1 MARGSGRKIM
11 KKSYPYLLLA
21 PFIFL
26 TIIFTLGVGNAFIQS
41 LGYIPAFGMEDIT
54 FNYYKEVFSKP
65 ELFSSIK
72 LSFYIATVSSV
83 VAVLWGTL
91 LCAFIISNKKTASKI
106 ISIVKLPIFVPH
118 TITAF
123 FVILFFSQSGFIS
136 RMFYIMGFI
145 DTPEK
150 FPMILF
156 SKNSIGIIMGYLW
169 KEIPFV
175 AYFLFAF
182 MANISETLGEAA
194 ENLGASKFK
203 SFFYIILPLSVPT
216 INKVFM
222 IIFAF
227 AFGAYELPFLLGTTL
242 PKALPVQAYI
252 EYIHPDLKH
261 RAYAMAL
268 NGVVLVITLMISSI
282 YYIASKKMERID
294 GKHYE

>member
-1 MARGSGRKIM
+1 MR
-11 KKSYPYLLLA
+11 KSYPYLLLA

-26 TIIFTLGVGNAFIQS
+26 TVIFALGVGNAFIQS
-41 LGYIPAFGMEDIT
+41 FGYIPTFGMEDMT
-54 FNYYKEVFSKP
+54 LDYYRDVFSKP

-72 LSFYIATVSSV
+72 LSFYIALTSSV
-83 VAVLWGTL
+83 IAVLFGII
-91 LCAFIISNKKTASKI
+91 LCLAIISNKKASSKVMN
-106 ISIVKLPIFVPH
+106 IVKLPIFVPH

-123 FVILFFSQSGFIS
+123 FVILFFSQSGILA
-136 RMFYIMGFI
+136 RVCYLIGLI
-145 DTPEK
+145 DVSEK
-150 FPMILF
+150 FPMLLF
-156 SKNSIGIIMGYLW
+156 SENSIGIIIGYLW

-182 MANISETLGEAA
+182 MSNINETLGEAA
-194 ENLGASKFK
+194 ENLGASRIKV
-203 SFFYIILPLSVPT
+203 FFHIILPLSFPT

-227 AFGAYELPFLLGTTL
+227 SFGAYELPFLLGATV

-252 EYIHPDLKH
+252 EYIHPDLRH

-268 NGVVLVITLMISSI
+268 NGVILIITLILSGV
-282 YYIASKKMERID
+282 YYIVSKKIERID

>member
-1 MARGSGRKIM
+1 MR
-11 KKSYPYLLLA
+11 KSYPYLLLA

-26 TIIFTLGVGNAFIQS
+26 TVIFALGVGNAFIQS
-41 LGYIPAFGMEDIT
+41 FGYIPAFGMEDMT
-54 FNYYKEVFSKP
+54 LDYYRDVFSKP

-72 LSFYIATVSSV
+72 LSFYIALTSSV
-83 VAVLWGTL
+83 IAVLFGII
-91 LCAFIISNKKTASKI
+91 LCLAIISNKKASSKVMN
-106 ISIVKLPIFVPH
+106 IVKLPIFVPH

-123 FVILFFSQSGFIS
+123 FVILFFSQSGILA
-136 RMFYIMGFI
+136 RVCYLIGLI
-145 DTPEK
+145 DVSEK
-150 FPMILF
+150 FPMLLF
-156 SKNSIGIIMGYLW
+156 SENSIGIIIGYLW

-182 MANISETLGEAA
+182 MSNINETLGEAA
-194 ENLGASKFK
+194 ENLGASRIKV
-203 SFFYIILPLSVPT
+203 FFHIILPLSFPT

-227 AFGAYELPFLLGTTL
+227 SFGAYELPFLLGATM

-252 EYIHPDLKH
+252 EYIHPDLRH

-268 NGVVLVITLMISSI
+268 NGVILIITLILSGV
-282 YYIASKKMERID
+282 YYIVSKKIERID

>member
-1 MARGSGRKIM
+1 MR
-11 KKSYPYLLLA
+11 KSYPYLLLA

-26 TIIFTLGVGNAFIQS
+26 TVIFALGVGNAFIQS
-41 LGYIPAFGMEDIT
+41 FGYIPAFGMEDVT
-54 FNYYKEVFSKP
+54 LDYYRDVFSKP

-72 LSFYIATVSSV
+72 LSFYIALTSSV
-83 VAVLWGTL
+83 IAVLFGII
-91 LCAFIISNKKTASKI
+91 LCLAIISNKKASSKVMN
-106 ISIVKLPIFVPH
+106 IVKLPIFVPH

-123 FVILFFSQSGFIS
+123 FVILFFSQSGILA
-136 RMFYIMGFI
+136 RVFYLIGLI
-145 DTPEK
+145 DVSEK
-150 FPMILF
+150 FPMLLF
-156 SKNSIGIIMGYLW
+156 SENSIGIIIGYLW

-182 MANISETLGEAA
+182 MSNINETLGEAA
-194 ENLGASKFK
+194 ENLGASRIKV
-203 SFFYIILPLSVPT
+203 FFHIILPLSFPT

-227 AFGAYELPFLLGTTL
+227 SFGAYELPFLLGATI

-252 EYIHPDLKH
+252 EYIHPDLRH

-268 NGVVLVITLMISSI
+268 NGVILIITLVISGV
-282 YYIASKKMERID
+282 YYIVSKKIERID

>member
-1 MARGSGRKIM
+1 M

-26 TIIFTLGVGNAFIQS
+26 TVIFALGVGNAFIQS
-41 LGYIPAFGMEDIT
+41 FGYIPAFGMEDIT
-54 FNYYKEVFSKP
+54 LDYYRDVFSKP

-72 LSFYIATVSSV
+72 LSFYIALTSSV
-83 VAVLWGTL
+83 IAVLFGII
-91 LCAFIISNKKTASKI
+91 LCLAIISNKKASSKVMN
-106 ISIVKLPIFVPH
+106 IVKLPIFVPH

-123 FVILFFSQSGFIS
+123 FVILFFSQSGILA
-136 RMFYIMGFI
+136 RVFYLIGLI
-145 DTPEK
+145 DVSEK
-150 FPMILF
+150 FPMLLF
-156 SKNSIGIIMGYLW
+156 SENSIGIIIGYLW

-182 MANISETLGEAA
+182 MSNINETLGEAA
-194 ENLGASKFK
+194 ENLGASRIKV
-203 SFFYIILPLSVPT
+203 FFHIILPLSFPT

-222 IIFAF
+222 MIFAF
-227 AFGAYELPFLLGTTL
+227 SFGAYELPFLLGATM

-252 EYIHPDLKH
+252 EYIHPDLRH

-268 NGVVLVITLMISSI
+268 NGVILIITLILSGV
-282 YYIASKKMERID
+282 YYIVSKKIERID

>member
-1 MARGSGRKIM
+1 MR
-11 KKSYPYLLLA
+11 KSYPYLLLA

-26 TIIFTLGVGNAFIQS
+26 TVIFALGVGNAFIQS
-41 LGYIPAFGMEDIT
+41 FGYIPAFGMEDMT
-54 FNYYKEVFSKP
+54 LDYYRDVFSKP

-72 LSFYIATVSSV
+72 LSFYIALTSSV
-83 VAVLWGTL
+83 IAVLFGII
-91 LCAFIISNKKTASKI
+91 LCLAIISNKKASSKVMN
-106 ISIVKLPIFVPH
+106 IVKLPIFVPH

-123 FVILFFSQSGFIS
+123 FVILFFSQSGILA
-136 RMFYIMGFI
+136 RVCYLIGLI
-145 DTPEK
+145 DVSEK
-150 FPMILF
+150 FPMLLF
-156 SKNSIGIIMGYLW
+156 SENSIGIIIGYLW

-182 MANISETLGEAA
+182 MSNINETLGEAA
-194 ENLGASKFK
+194 ENLGASRIKV
-203 SFFYIILPLSVPT
+203 FFHIILPLSFPT

-227 AFGAYELPFLLGTTL
+227 SFGAYELPFLLGVTV

-252 EYIHPDLKH
+252 EYIHPDLRH

-268 NGVVLVITLMISSI
+268 NGVILIITLILSGV
-282 YYIASKKMERID
+282 YYIVSKKIERID

>member
-1 MARGSGRKIM
+1 MR
-11 KKSYPYLLLA
+11 KSYPYLLLA

-26 TIIFTLGVGNAFIQS
+26 TVIFALGVGNAFIQS
-41 LGYIPAFGMEDIT
+41 FGYIPTFGMEDMT
-54 FNYYKEVFSKP
+54 LDYYRDVFSKP

-72 LSFYIATVSSV
+72 LSFYIALTSSV
-83 VAVLWGTL
+83 IAVLFGII
-91 LCAFIISNKKTASKI
+91 LCLAIISNKKASSKVMN
-106 ISIVKLPIFVPH
+106 IVKLPIFVPH

-123 FVILFFSQSGFIS
+123 FVILFFSQSGILA
-136 RMFYIMGFI
+136 RVYYLIGLI
-145 DTPEK
+145 DVSEK
-150 FPMILF
+150 FPMLLF
-156 SKNSIGIIMGYLW
+156 SENSIGIIIGYLW

-182 MANISETLGEAA
+182 MSNINETLGEAA
-194 ENLGASKFK
+194 ENLGASRIKV
-203 SFFYIILPLSVPT
+203 FFHIILPLSFPT

-227 AFGAYELPFLLGTTL
+227 SFGAYELPFLLGATV

-252 EYIHPDLKH
+252 EYIHPDLRH

-268 NGVVLVITLMISSI
+268 NGVILIITLILSGV
-282 YYIASKKMERID
+282 YYIVSKKIERID

>member
-1 MARGSGRKIM
+1 MR
-11 KKSYPYLLLA
+11 KSYPYLLLA

-26 TIIFTLGVGNAFIQS
+26 TVIFALGVGNAFIQS
-41 LGYIPAFGMEDIT
+41 FGYIPAFGMEDVT
-54 FNYYKEVFSKP
+54 LDYYRDVFSKP

-72 LSFYIATVSSV
+72 LSFYIAITSSV
-83 VAVLWGTL
+83 IAVLFGII
-91 LCAFIISNKKTASKI
+91 LCLAIISNKKASSKVMN
-106 ISIVKLPIFVPH
+106 IVKLPIFVPH

-123 FVILFFSQSGFIS
+123 FVILFFSQSGILA
-136 RMFYIMGFI
+136 RVFYLIGLI
-145 DTPEK
+145 DASEK
-150 FPMILF
+150 FPMLLF
-156 SKNSIGIIMGYLW
+156 SENSIGIIIGYLW

-182 MANISETLGEAA
+182 MSNINETLGEAA
-194 ENLGASKFK
+194 ENLGASRIKV
-203 SFFYIILPLSVPT
+203 FFHIILPLSFPT

-227 AFGAYELPFLLGTTL
+227 SFGAYELPFLLGATM

-252 EYIHPDLKH
+252 EYIHPDLRH

-268 NGVVLVITLMISSI
+268 NGVILIITLVISGV
-282 YYIASKKMERID
+282 YYIVSKKIERID

>member
-1 MARGSGRKIM
+1 MR
-11 KKSYPYLLLA
+11 KSYPYLLLA

-26 TIIFTLGVGNAFIQS
+26 TVIFALGVGNAFIQS
-41 LGYIPAFGMEDIT
+41 FGYIPAFGMEDMT
-54 FNYYKEVFSKP
+54 LDYYRDVFSKP

-72 LSFYIATVSSV
+72 LSFYIALTSSV
-83 VAVLWGTL
+83 IAVLFGII
-91 LCAFIISNKKTASKI
+91 LCLAIISNKKASSKVMN
-106 ISIVKLPIFVPH
+106 IVKLPIFVPH

-123 FVILFFSQSGFIS
+123 FVILFFSQSGILA
-136 RMFYIMGFI
+136 RVCYLIGLI
-145 DTPEK
+145 DVSEK
-150 FPMILF
+150 FPMLLF
-156 SKNSIGIIMGYLW
+156 SENSIGIIIGYLW

-182 MANISETLGEAA
+182 MSNINETLGEAA
-194 ENLGASKFK
+194 ENLGASRIKV
-203 SFFYIILPLSVPT
+203 FFHIILPLSFPT

-227 AFGAYELPFLLGTTL
+227 SFGAYELPFLLGATV

-252 EYIHPDLKH
+252 EYIHPDLRH

-268 NGVVLVITLMISSI
+268 NGVILIITLILSGV
-282 YYIASKKMERID
+282 YYIVSKKIERID

>member
-1 MARGSGRKIM
+1 MR
-11 KKSYPYLLLA
+11 KSYPYLLLA

-26 TIIFTLGVGNAFIQS
+26 TVIFALGVGNAFIQS
-41 LGYIPAFGMEDIT
+41 FGYIPAFGMEDIT
-54 FNYYKEVFSKP
+54 LDYYRDVFSKP

-72 LSFYIATVSSV
+72 LSFYIALTSSV
-83 VAVLWGTL
+83 IAVLFGII
-91 LCAFIISNKKTASKI
+91 LCLAIISNKKASSKVMN
-106 ISIVKLPIFVPH
+106 IVKLPIFVPH

-123 FVILFFSQSGFIS
+123 FVILFFSQSGILA
-136 RMFYIMGFI
+136 RVFYLIGLI
-145 DTPEK
+145 DVPEK
-150 FPMILF
+150 FPMLLF
-156 SKNSIGIIMGYLW
+156 SENSIGIIIGYLW

-182 MANISETLGEAA
+182 MSNINETLGEAA
-194 ENLGASKFK
+194 ENLGASRIKV
-203 SFFYIILPLSVPT
+203 FFHIILPLSFPT

-227 AFGAYELPFLLGTTL
+227 SFGAYELPFLLGATM

-252 EYIHPDLKH
+252 EYIHPDLRH

-268 NGVVLVITLMISSI
+268 NGVILIITLIISGV
-282 YYIASKKMERID
+282 YYIVSKKIERID